1 MAIHCE
7 ANVPGATIVVT
18 VTNPVTLDPDGDI
31 VLKIRD
37 KSTQTVKVVASKDGY
52 SSVTKVFG
60 LTGLTCEES

>member
-7 ANVPGATIVVT
+7 ANVSGATIVVT

-37 KSTQTVKVVASKDGY
+37 KSTQTVKVVASKVGY
-52 SSVTKVFG
+52 ATVTKVFG